1 MWILKFLPDWVFYGL
16 TLIGFLGIFL
26 SKFIPTY
33 YRTAVLPIAAA
44 FFVFG
49 VYMSGAISN
58 EVWWQAKVKELEEKI
73 AVAEQESKE
82 AIGKLTA
89 KLDTKTEALKQRNVE
104 SIKYIEVEREKIDAT
119 CTVPQEFIFIINKA
133 AEQPQ

>member
-1 MWILKFLPDWVFYGL
+1 MWVLKFLPDWVFYGL
-16 TLIGFLGIFL
+16 TLIGFAGLFL
-26 SKFIPTY
+26 SKYIPAY
-33 YRTAVLPIAAA
+33 YRTAALPVAAA

-58 EVWWQAKVKELEEKI
+58 EAWWQAKVKELEEKI
-73 AVAEQESKE
+73 AVAEQQSKE
-82 AIGKLTA
+82 AINKLTT

-104 SIKYIEVEREKIDAT
+104 SIKYIEIEREKIDAT
-119 CTVPQEFIFIINKA
+119 CTVPQEFIFIVNKA